1 MAVVCGL
8 AAVAACSSSA
18 SVSPTTSVTRSSVVA
33 TSTTAA
39 ATTTASTAAVT
50 TAAPTSTSAASTTTA
65 DPVAAAEP
73 AVRALIK
80 AATDDFSAC
89 LVAMPTCDVAT
100 LSATRAGPLLERN
113 KARIQEWNAAGY
125 TVRNRDRFRYVI
137 ESVTV
142 NPGASSAS
150 AVVCI
155 ADGSRLVK
163 PGAGPGGADVV
174 VDETYGSGRETWDIR
189 LDADGRWRVYDAP
202 ALGPTESRDV
212 CPAS

>member
-1 MAVVCGL
+1 M
-8 AAVAACSSSA
+8 
-18 SVSPTTSVTRSSVVA
+18 
-33 TSTTAA
+33 
-39 ATTTASTAAVT
+39 
-50 TAAPTSTSAASTTTA
+50 
-65 DPVAAAEP
+65 
-73 AVRALIK
+73 RALIDS
-80 AATDDFSAC
+80 AADDFSAC
-89 LVAMPTCDVAT
+89 LVAMPQCDVAS
-100 LSATRAGPLLERN
+100 LAATRAGRLLERN
-113 KARIQEWNAAGY
+113 KARIAEWNAAGY
-125 TVRNRDRFRYVI
+125 TVRNRERFRFVI

-142 NPGASSAS
+142 NTTASSAS

-174 VDETYGSGRETWDIR
+174 IDETYGSGRETWDIR